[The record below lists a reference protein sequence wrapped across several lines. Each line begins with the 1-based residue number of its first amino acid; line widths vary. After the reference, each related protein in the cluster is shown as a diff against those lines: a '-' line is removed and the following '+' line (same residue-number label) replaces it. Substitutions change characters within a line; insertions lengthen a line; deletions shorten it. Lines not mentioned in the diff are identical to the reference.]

1 MGVTGAPL
9 SIEQVAEVRVS
20 LVWGPAADLA
30 AGSAA
35 GRGHA
40 AMWAAFTSEAELVA

>member
-35 GRGHA
+35 GRGYA
-40 AMWAAFTSEAELVA
+40 AMWAAFTGEAELVA